1 MRFSSPRALKIQT
14 MSGSLDMRNHLT
26 LIFINMIA
34 NGSIN
39 VNMIVPEAAKKGEA
53 EWGEF

>member
-1 MRFSSPRALKIQT
+1 

-39 VNMIVPEAAKKGEA
+39 VNMIVPEAAKKVEA
-53 EWGEF
+53 EWGKF